1 MFLIRRGSNPKRIL
15 GMVLDNGGM
24 NLSHTYMQEQL
35 DFIYPDLKIVSVRLL
50 KSEGG
55 GKGQSWYT
63 DFTRWDFP
71 RFAGIISF
79 DNSTKLMIKY
89 ERKTK

>member
-1 MFLIRRGSNPKRIL
+1 
-15 GMVLDNGGM
+15 
-24 NLSHTYMQEQL
+24 MQEQL